1 MTAAASDPAVRAA
14 GPGLFQI
21 VLDQPALAGF
31 TDFISAW
38 FWPGPPALLVD
49 PGPAAS
55 VPRLIRALDSLGAG
69 RLDAILLTHIHLD
82 HAGGIGDLCLRFP
95 LAPVVCHASAMRH
108 LADPARLWEGSLK
121 TLGDTARAYGCLRPV
136 PADRLIDAET
146 FTDWGLRAVAT
157 PGHAAHHVSFIVQDV
172 LFAGE
177 AGGVFYRTA
186 AGPYLRP
193 ATPPRFFMETNLASI
208 DRLLEIDPAR
218 MCYGHFGMTGDGAR
232 LLAAHRRQLL
242 DWRALIDGEIAAG
255 PDATAPVDRC
265 LDRLLAADPLLA
277 PYADLPAA
285 VRQRERGFL
294 CNSIRGFI
302 GYIQAKDR

>member
-1 MTAAASDPAVRAA
+1 MTAAGSDPAVRAF

-82 HAGGIGDLCLRFP
+82 HAGGIGDLCVRFP
-95 LAPVVCHASAMRH
+95 AAPVVCHASAMRH
-108 LADPARLWEGSLK
+108 LADPTRLWEGSLK
-121 TLGDTARAYGCLRPV
+121 TLGDTARAYGCLRSV
-136 PADRLIDAET
+136 PAGRLIDAET

-157 PGHAAHHVSFIVQDV
+157 PGHAPHHVSFIVQDV

-177 AGGVFYRTA
+177 AGGVFYETA
-186 AGPYLRP
+186 SGSYLRP

-208 DRLLEIDPAR
+208 DRLMEVPHAR
-218 MCYGHFGMTGDGAR
+218 MCYGHFGLTGDGDR
-232 LLAAHRRQLL
+232 LLAAHRQQLL
-242 DWRALIDGEIAAG
+242 DWRAAIADEIQAG
-255 PDATAPVDRC
+255 GVGPAMVDRC
-265 LDRLLAADPLLA
+265 LDRLLAVDPLLA

-285 VRQRERGFL
+285 VRRRERGFL

-302 GYIQAKDR
+302 GYLQEKSQ